1 MDIVFIANGIHT
13 LADVVIV
20 NSIRANLVS
29 QATSYWGVITTIA
42 TQAKIVSYR
51 NHHRVASMVDWVLS
65 LSVGLGL
72 TSHLT
77 SLMTYIGARSEG
89 LRKGV
94 QRNVLGTLTTQNKQ
108 IRN

>member
-1 MDIVFIANGIHT
+1 MDIVLIANGIRI
-13 LADVVIV
+13 LPDVIIV

-29 QATSYWGVITTIA
+29 RATSYWGVITTIA

-51 NHHRVASMVDWVLS
+51 NHHRVAPMADWVLR

-77 SLMTYIGARSEG
+77 LLMTYIGARSEG
-89 LRKGV
+89 LRKGA
-94 QRNVLGTLTTQNKQ
+94 QRNVLGALTTQNKQ
-108 IRN
+108 IHN